1 MKYWKGEN
9 IQKLAE
15 NEIFVFG
22 SNPEGRHGAGA
33 AKAAMN
39 FGAKF
44 GIGRGLEG
52 STYALV
58 TKSLKAGY
66 TESKTGITYDKEGY
80 LSVSPEQISDNIN
93 ELYKVAQENP
103 EKSFLICYQYQT
115 WPNGSQKKSLNGY
128 TSQEILELF
137 ILNKEI
143 PSNIV
148 FHESYE
154 PHINKILNL
163 KDENKMNNKIEN
175 KEKEYTFF
183 FHLSSPFSNF
193 HPAKFEYKGLT
204 FISNEQ
210 FMMYSKAKSFND
222 EVAAQKILDFNNT
235 NTLARNFITGE
246 VTSEEIIKD
255 SNLSKNWNSLMMDIK
270 KVGRTVKN
278 YDDAYWESRR
288 YKVVLFGV
296 KLKFS
301 QNQSLKDILMNTGTT
316 TMVEASPYDKIW
328 GIGLSSTDAKK
339 IPEEKWPGR
348 NLLGKILDEVKIQF
362 ASELNTNLQTVE
374 KSKEE
379 SGIEV
384 VNFYKVGKT
393 IPNDG
398 VYIGRANKSLNLTQS
413 KFANPFPMREQTEEE
428 RKRVVE
434 EYRKWIWEEVKKGNI
449 NKEEIL
455 SLKNKKLV
463 CYCAPKSCHGDILK
477 SLVEYVINYEA
488 EFDNKI
494 KATNKLK
501 VKIL

>member
-1 MKYWKGEN
+1 MKYWQGEN

-22 SNPEGRHGAGA
+22 SNPQGRHGAGA

-66 TESKTGITYDKEGY
+66 TEPKTGIVYDKEGY
-80 LSVSPEQISDNIN
+80 LSVSPEQISDNID
-93 ELYKVAQENP
+93 ELYKVAKENP
-103 EKSFLICYQYQT
+103 EKFFLITYQYQT

-137 ILNKEI
+137 TLNKEI

-148 FHESYE
+148 FHESYK
-154 PHINKILNL
+154 PHINKIE
-163 KDENKMNNKIEN
+163 K

-193 HPAKFEYKGLT
+193 HPAKFKYKGLT

-210 FMMYSKAKSFND
+210 FMMYSKARSFND
-222 EVAAQKILDFNNT
+222 EVAAKKILDFNSQND
-235 NTLARNFITGE
+235 LAQKFINDE

-255 SNLSKNWNSLMMDIK
+255 TTLSRSWNSLMLDIK

-278 YDDAYWESRR
+278 YNEAYWESRR

-301 QNQSLKDILMNTGTT
+301 QNQNLKDILMNTGNS
-316 TMVEASPYDKIW
+316 TMIEASPHDK
-328 GIGLSSTDAKK
+328 LSTMYL
-339 IPEEKWPGR
+339 I
-348 NLLGKILDEVKIQF
+348 IQK
-362 ASELNTNLQTVE
+362 L
-374 KSKEE
+374 KEE
-379 SGIEV
+379 FLAE
-384 VNFYKVGKT
+384 
-393 IPNDG
+393 
-398 VYIGRANKSLNLTQS
+398 
-413 KFANPFPMREQTEEE
+413 
-428 RKRVVE
+428 
-434 EYRKWIWEEVKKGNI
+434 
-449 NKEEIL
+449 NKE
-455 SLKNKKLV
+455 KNKFK
-463 CYCAPKSCHGDILK
+463 P
-477 SLVEYVINYEA
+477 
-488 EFDNKI
+488 
-494 KATNKLK
+494 
-501 VKIL
+501 